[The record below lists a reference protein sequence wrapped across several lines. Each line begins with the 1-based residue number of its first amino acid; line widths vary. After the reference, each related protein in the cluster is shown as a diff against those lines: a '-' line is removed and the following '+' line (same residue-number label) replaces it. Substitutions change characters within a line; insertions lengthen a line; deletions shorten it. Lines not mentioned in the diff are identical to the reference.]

1 MRTRNRRQSPS
12 REVNHNVHPALQA
25 ALESLDVDLEHELAR
40 YRRSRPRPNG
50 GIRRFWVG
58 LSPKSGQPE
67 AVPLPPKASAPMSS
81 GALAATSTEDRQT
94 DQNQPDQPD
103 QSDLEAALTQRPVI
117 AQNSLPDPK
126 QALATESLES
136 VALTQASALLKQTQ
150 NFANPG
156 ATSAENL
163 PSPETYA
170 FPSVREQR
178 QLARTARRRS
188 RGWLSGTGVATIL
201 MMMAGTLWTYYANY
215 PDSDQYLQVG
225 QVFKAVGDAT
235 GLSALDPTQ
244 GVGQGEGA
252 IASTTEAEPKPVV
265 ADGPTVPGSELA
277 RQEFGGL
284 DLERLSVFE
293 RPRPQPKKPEEQEAT
308 VLANATLGA
317 KVPQGPVGTDETTS
331 GAKKAIAKKT
341 EPKAEKKAESPKAAP
356 KAQEANQ
363 KEPKQ
368 KEPKQK
374 ENNKPPAIETI
385 PEDGT
390 RYFYVV
396 ERYKTS
402 NAGDEEN
409 LLAQARQFVPSAYV
423 RTLVG
428 DRYIQF
434 GALEEQGRAE
444 RLAKWLQSEGL
455 TIRILHPTQGSE
467 TAKNSTSES
476 NSDETKKTESK
487 PDSESAQGDDE

>member
-1 MRTRNRRQSPS
+1 M
-12 REVNHNVHPALQA
+12 
-25 ALESLDVDLEHELAR
+25 ESLDVDLERELAR

-67 AVPLPPKASAPMSS
+67 AVPLPPEASSPMALGTGDSNDSLLPS
-81 GALAATSTEDRQT
+81 GSLAAISTEDSRAEQ
-94 DQNQPDQPD
+94 DQPNQTD
-103 QSDLEAALTQRPVI
+103 QSDLEAALTQRPAI
-117 AQNSLPDPK
+117 AQNPLPDPK
-126 QALATESLES
+126 QALAKQPLES

-156 ATSAENL
+156 ATSADNL
-163 PSPETYA
+163 PPPETYA

-188 RGWLSGTGVATIL
+188 WGWLSGTGVATIL

-225 QVFKAVGDAT
+225 QAFKAVGEAT
-235 GLSALDPTQ
+235 GLSALDPAQ

-252 IASTTEAEPKPVV
+252 IASTAGSGSKPVV
-265 ADGPTVPGSELA
+265 EDGPAVPGPELA
-277 RQEFGGL
+277 NQEFGGL
-284 DLERLSVFE
+284 DLERLSVFGT
-293 RPRPQPKKPEEQEAT
+293 PRPQPKSEDQDAT
-308 VLANATLGA
+308 VLANAAIGV
-317 KVPQGPVGTDETTS
+317 KVPQGADSKPANPETEQ
-331 GAKKAIAKKT
+331 KT
-341 EPKAEKKAESPKAAP
+341 GSPKTVP
-356 KAQEANQ
+356 KAQGAKGGEQ
-363 KEPKQ
+363 
-368 KEPKQK
+368 
-374 ENNKPPAIETI
+374 NKPPAVEAI

-423 RTLVG
+423 RTLAG

-434 GALEEQGRAE
+434 GALNEQDRAE

-455 TIRILHPTQGSE
+455 TIQILHPAQGSDNASQPSGQ
-467 TAKNSTSES
+467 AKKE
-476 NSDETKKTESK
+476 TESK
-487 PDSESAQGDDE
+487 PESKAESKPESKPAKGDDE